1 MIAILLI
8 LGFSIFL
15 LFLTGIIN
23 IATDPMSIDQE
34 ERQKR
39 GANRATLRRPINS

>member
-34 ERQKR
+34 EERKERHKARYAASTYQ
-39 GANRATLRRPINS
+39 